1 MALQLTVTTPHG
13 FEATGAYHRVEKIT
27 LTSKNS
33 IEFEFRSYKNA
44 ELNAAFTS
52 KVFFCDY
59 KFNGENPFKQAYLY
73 LKTLSEFADAVDC

>member
-13 FEATGAYHRVEKIT
+13 FEASGAYHRVENIR

-44 ELNAAFTS
+44 ELNAAFAS
-52 KVFFCDY
+52 KLFFCAYDLSA
-59 KFNGENPFKQAYLY
+59 GNPFMQAYTY
-73 LKTLSEFADAVDC
+73 LKTLPEFANAADC